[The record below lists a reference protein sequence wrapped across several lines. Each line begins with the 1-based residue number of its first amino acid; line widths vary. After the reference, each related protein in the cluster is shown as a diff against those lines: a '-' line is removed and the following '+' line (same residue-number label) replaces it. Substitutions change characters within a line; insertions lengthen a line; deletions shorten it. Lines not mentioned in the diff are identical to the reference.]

1 MNTAP
6 NKKEK
11 NSATAM
17 TVVVDRKKSNGKKR
31 TMTTASGVPSG
42 NADFELDNQQR
53 QEHHQVHIWVGW
65 SVFGRI

>member
-11 NSATAM
+11 NSATA
-17 TVVVDRKKSNGKKR
+17 DRKKNNGMKR

-42 NADFELDNQQR
+42 NADFELDNQQNGMKTFVAR
-53 QEHHQVHIWVGW
+53 RNILKL
-65 SVFGRI
+65 

>member
-17 TVVVDRKKSNGKKR
+17 TMVVDRKKNNGKKR

-42 NADFELDNQQR
+42 NADF
-53 QEHHQVHIWVGW
+53 
-65 SVFGRI
+65 